1 MDRRTARQT
10 DRQDRQTDGQD
21 RQTDGQDRQT
31 DGQDRQTDGQ
41 DRQTDRQDR
50 QAERRVARQVA
61 ERDRELAMAEMYGE
75 CGLLRELAEAS
86 GVRLDDT
93 VDSLTA
99 LDQLLPRW
107 RDDPQVSQWLGTDA
121 GLYLGTVIRRRVP
134 GARWRLAADGRPL
147 MVLDTGFE
155 LDATAI
161 GRDWAVQGAP
171 QLAAVYRAAGD
182 G

>member
-1 MDRRTARQT
+1 MENRFPGHRD
-10 DRQDRQTDGQD
+10 
-21 RQTDGQDRQT
+21 
-31 DGQDRQTDGQ
+31 
-41 DRQTDRQDR
+41 
-50 QAERRVARQVA
+50 ERRAAARATRPVA
-61 ERDRELAMAEMYGE
+61 EQDRELAMAEMYAE
-75 CGLLRELAEAS
+75 CGLLRELADSS

-121 GLYLGTVIRRRVP
+121 GLYLGTVIRRQVP
-134 GARWRLAADGRPL
+134 DARWRLAADGRPL
-147 MVLDTGFE
+147 MVLGTGFE

-161 GRDWAVQGAP
+161 GRDWAEQGAP
-171 QLAAVYRAAGD
+171 QLAAVYRAASD